1 MKSYINCT
9 KKIGI
14 INNKNDK
21 ILSLK
26 NVMKMKMKIK
36 ILKKHQLIKV
46 TLNNNG

>member
-1 MKSYINCT
+1 MKSYVNRT

-26 NVMKMKMKIK
+26 NVMKMKIK
-36 ILKKHQLIKV
+36 ILRKKHQLIKI
-46 TLNNNG
+46 TLNTDL

>member
-1 MKSYINCT
+1 MESYINCT

-26 NVMKMKMKIK
+26 NVTKMKIK
-36 ILKKHQLIKV
+36 ILRKKHQLIKV
-46 TLNNNG
+46 TLNTNV